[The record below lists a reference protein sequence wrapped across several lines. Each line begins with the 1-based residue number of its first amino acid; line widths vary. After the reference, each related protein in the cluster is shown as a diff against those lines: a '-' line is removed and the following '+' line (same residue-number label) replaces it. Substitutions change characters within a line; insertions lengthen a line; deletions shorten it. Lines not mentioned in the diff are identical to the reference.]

1 MKKKGSGSSSKSA
14 TSRSK
19 DSMDE
24 EVSTPIPNRSSSR
37 IKHKKTKSHFIAED
51 DAFS

>member
-1 MKKKGSGSSSKSA
+1 MKKKGSGSSNKSVASK
-14 TSRSK
+14 SK

-24 EVSTPIPNRSSSR
+24 EVSTPIPSRSSSR

-51 DAFS
+51 DAYS